1 MDESQV
7 LEAIEMY
14 EDLVEKQDEI
24 IVRQSR
30 FIKKLATELAHL
42 RNLMNIEVSEDERI
56 DAGIIDEVKQEYEDM
71 REP

>member
-7 LEAIEMY
+7 LEVIEMY

-30 FIKKLATELAHL
+30 FIKKVGNGTCPFKKFNEC
-42 RNLMNIEVSEDERI
+42 
-56 DAGIIDEVKQEYEDM
+56 
-71 REP
+71 

>member
-30 FIKKLATELAHL
+30 F
-42 RNLMNIEVSEDERI
+42 
-56 DAGIIDEVKQEYEDM
+56 
-71 REP
+71 

>member
-30 FIKKLATELAHL
+30 FIKSCNWNCHL
-42 RNLMNIEVSEDERI
+42 RNLMI
-56 DAGIIDEVKQEYEDM
+56 
-71 REP
+71 